1 MVAIGARK
9 RAAFGD
15 LEQGSTF
22 EQPVSGIPRA
32 RSGPRRSTGS
42 DVKPLTRCHLR
53 KTFVAAATLLG
64 TSSSIV
70 LPTQNRCDSLM
81 MMAHDSTPGP
91 GALDPETIDAVRS
104 ALVQYVATPA
114 DGEPL
119 RRALDDM
126 ASEAHEKSIM
136 PEQLL
141 VVLKDVWN
149 SLPSVRAM
157 SDPSEQVRLLQR
169 VVTICIREYYAD

>member
-1 MVAIGARK
+1 
-9 RAAFGD
+9 
-15 LEQGSTF
+15 
-22 EQPVSGIPRA
+22 
-32 RSGPRRSTGS
+32 
-42 DVKPLTRCHLR
+42 
-53 KTFVAAATLLG
+53 
-64 TSSSIV
+64 
-70 LPTQNRCDSLM
+70 
-81 MMAHDSTPGP
+81 MMAHDSTPGR
-91 GALDPETIDAVRS
+91 GALDPETVDAVRS

-141 VVLKDVWN
+141 VILKDVWN

-169 VVTICIREYYAD
+169 VVTICIKEYYAD